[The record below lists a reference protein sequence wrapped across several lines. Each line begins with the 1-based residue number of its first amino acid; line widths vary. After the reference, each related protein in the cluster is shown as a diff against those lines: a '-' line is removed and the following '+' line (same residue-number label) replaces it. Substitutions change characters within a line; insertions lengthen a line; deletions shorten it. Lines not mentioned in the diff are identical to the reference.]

1 MKCSGKHDTTLN
13 IPRSITFFSATF
25 HVISRKIDFLWDS
38 EVLCAIYNTVFLLTV
53 LNVLV

>member
-1 MKCSGKHDTTLN
+1 MIYKFFELKVT
-13 IPRSITFFSATF
+13 TFFSATF